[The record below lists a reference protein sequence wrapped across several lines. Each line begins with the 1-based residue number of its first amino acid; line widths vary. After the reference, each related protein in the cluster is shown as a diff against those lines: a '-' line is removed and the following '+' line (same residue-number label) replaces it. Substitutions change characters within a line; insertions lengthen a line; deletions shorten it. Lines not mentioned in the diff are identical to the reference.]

1 MMREAKQSRTT
12 RETDITVALSLD
24 GGGKSEIDTGI
35 GFFDHMLTALGSHAG
50 MDLSVKAAGDLH
62 VDCHHTVEDVGIVL
76 GRALSAALGNRAG
89 IARYGFFL
97 LPMDESLAICA
108 LDFSGRPY
116 LHFDCA
122 FDHAMMGG
130 METAMVEEFFRAL
143 AVNAGM
149 TLHLRLEYGAND
161 HHRAEALFKAFAHA
175 LRMAVKRT
183 GEGGV
188 LSTKGVLET

>member
-1 MMREAKQSRTT
+1 MRQVQQSRST
-12 RETDITVALSLD
+12 RETDIAVSLALD
-24 GGGKSEIDTGI
+24 GSGKCDIDTGI

-50 MDLSVKAAGDLH
+50 LDLSVRAKGDLH

-76 GRALSAALGNRAG
+76 GRALSAALGDKAG

-97 LPMDESLAICA
+97 LPMDESLALCA

-175 LRMAVKRT
+175 LCMAVTLT
-183 GEGGV
+183 GESGV

>member
-1 MMREAKQSRTT
+1 MRQASLTRTT
-12 RETDITVALSLD
+12 RETDITISLTLD
-24 GGGKSEIDTGI
+24 GSGKSDIETGI
-35 GFFDHMLTALGSHAG
+35 GFFDHMLTALCSHAG
-50 MDLSVKAAGDLH
+50 LDLTVRAKGDLH

-76 GRALSAALGNRAG
+76 GRALSAALGDKAG

-97 LPMDESLAICA
+97 LPMDESLAVCA

-116 LHFDCA
+116 LHFECR
-122 FDHAMMGG
+122 FDHVMMGG
-130 METAMVEEFFRAL
+130 METAMVEEFFRAV

-175 LRMAVKRT
+175 LRMAAART
-183 GEGGV
+183 GDSGV
-188 LSTKGVLET
+188 LSTKGVLER